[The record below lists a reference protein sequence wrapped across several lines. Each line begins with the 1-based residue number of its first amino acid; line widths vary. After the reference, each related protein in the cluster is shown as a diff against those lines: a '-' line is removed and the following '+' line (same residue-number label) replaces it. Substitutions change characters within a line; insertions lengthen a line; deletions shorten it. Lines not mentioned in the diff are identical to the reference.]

1 VSRCPAMEACTWWRG
16 FLTWLYFFLSFRV
29 PSESLLDYVVIS
41 LLFQGSLYKF
51 YLLTIYWMHLR
62 VLQGPSPF
70 KKNDTQ
76 TISCQYHNHKH
87 TSTRVPYVKSLL
99 TRLCVRLERK

>member
-1 VSRCPAMEACTWWRG
+1 
-16 FLTWLYFFLSFRV
+16 
-29 PSESLLDYVVIS
+29 LLDYVVIS
-41 LLFQGSLYKF
+41 LLFQGPFYKF

-62 VLQGPSPF
+62 GPPRPLPLL
-70 KKNDTQ
+70 KNDTQ
-76 TISCQYHNHKH
+76 AISCQYHNHKH